1 MSFHRARVDTIR
13 AIIAGSP
20 SLSAHHSFAA
30 ISNELEEVKSLMHV
44 GLVRRRYLLA
54 VLHATR
60 ALDVAL
66 KTFVA
71 VLGLHHSPSTSL
83 GKSLRYIELSA
94 PTVLGSAF
102 AMRQRFPGF
111 YRRVAEPV
119 HARSRGVSCE
129 RLRDKDAS
137 GGNGT
142 LPGRR
147 PRFRVTKP
155 RRPFST

>member
-102 AMRQRFPGF
+102 AMRQRFQASI
-111 YRRVAEPV
+111 VA
-119 HARSRGVSCE
+119 SRNRYMHEAGAFP
-129 RLRDKDAS
+129 AS
-137 GGNGT
+137 DYEIRM
-142 LPGRR
+142 LLAEMEHCLA
-147 PRFRVTKP
+147 VVLALE
-155 RRPFST
+155 